1 MGSSLQYR
9 WRQGRQEVMELA
21 SQKSGELHRRA
32 FLGLPWLMAT
42 PLAQA
47 ADAMSLDNLLT
58 FDSLYKSV
66 GVLGIVYS
74 DQAKALKGHE
84 VRMRGYMA
92 PPLKPE
98 SKFFVLTREPVAV
111 CPFCSSDAQ
120 WPVDIVVIYLRDT
133 LAPFNFSRRIEV
145 TGTLEMGSWTDPQS
159 GFVSQVRMVDA
170 KVSKP

>member
-1 MGSSLQYR
+1 MLAVT
-9 WRQGRQEVMELA
+9 RQ
-21 SQKSGELHRRA
+21 SGELLRRT
-32 FLGLPWLMAT
+32 FLLVPFLAVAT
-42 PLAQA
+42 AALAQG
-47 ADAMSLDNLLT
+47 AMSFDNLLT

-74 DQAKALKGHE
+74 DQAKALKSKE

-133 LAPFNFSRRIEV
+133 LAPTNFSRRIEV

-159 GFVSQVRMVDA
+159 SFVSQVRIVDA
-170 KVSKP
+170 RISKL

>member
-1 MGSSLQYR
+1 MGFT
-9 WRQGRQEVMELA
+9 
-21 SQKSGELHRRA
+21 SQKSGEFSRRT
-32 FLGLPWLMAT
+32 FLCF
-42 PLAQA
+42 PLLTVA
-47 ADAMSLDNLLT
+47 ASVNAAEAMSPDPRLT

-74 DQAKALKGHE
+74 DQAKALKGQE
-84 VRMRGYMA
+84 VHMRGYMA

-133 LAPFNFSRRIEV
+133 LAPVNFSRRIEV
-145 TGTLEMGSWTDPQS
+145 TGKLEMGSWTDPQS
-159 GFVSQVRMVDA
+159 GFVSQVRIVDA
-170 KVSKP
+170 QVSKL

>member
-1 MGSSLQYR
+1 MGLP
-9 WRQGRQEVMELA
+9 

-32 FLGLPWLMAT
+32 FLSLPLLTLA
-42 PLAQA
+42 PLANA
-47 ADAMSLDNLLT
+47 AEAMSPDPRLT

-74 DQAKALKGHE
+74 DQAKALKGQE
-84 VRMRGYMA
+84 VHMRGYMA

-133 LAPFNFSRRIEV
+133 LAPVNFSKRIEV
-145 TGTLEMGSWTDPQS
+145 TGKLEMGSWTDPQS
-159 GFVSQVRMVDA
+159 GFVSQVRIVDA
-170 KVSKP
+170 KVVKP

>member
-1 MGSSLQYR
+1 MLR
-9 WRQGRQEVMELA
+9 LP
-21 SQKSGELHRRA
+21 SQSGELSRRT
-32 FLGLPWLMAT
+32 FLFSTLVLAT
-42 PLAQA
+42 PMVGA
-47 ADAMSLDNLLT
+47 ADATGVDNLLS

-66 GVLGIVYS
+66 GVLGTVYS
-74 DQAKALKGHE
+74 DQAKALKNKE

-120 WPVDIVVIYLRDT
+120 WPADIVVVYLRDT
-133 LAPFNFSRRIEV
+133 LAPINLSRRIEV

-159 GFVSQVRMVDA
+159 GFVSQVRIVDA
-170 KVSKP
+170 VVHK

>member
-1 MGSSLQYR
+1 MLSFTPQ
-9 WRQGRQEVMELA
+9 
-21 SQKSGELHRRA
+21 SGELLRRT
-32 FLGLPWLMAT
+32 FLLTSLMTLART
-42 PLAQA
+42 ALAQG
-47 ADAMSLDNLLT
+47 AMSFDNLLT
-58 FDSLYKSV
+58 FESLYKSV

-74 DQAKALKGHE
+74 DQAKALKSKE

-98 SKFFVLTREPVAV
+98 SQFFVLTREPVAV

-133 LAPFNFSRRIEV
+133 LAPTNFSRRIEV

-159 GFVSQVRMVDA
+159 GFVSQVRIVDA
-170 KVSKP
+170 RLKTL